1 MLYRKVIALR
11 FEVKQGVHLHLNE
24 LKQELTYTL
33 TEVKQG
39 VTQNTEGWG
48 FYSIVYISGLSKAP
62 VLPGLGILCGDHYCC
77 SGG

>member
-1 MLYRKVIALR
+1 MLYRKVIVLR

-33 TEVKQG
+33 MEVKQG
-39 VTQNTEGWG
+39 VTQNTEGCG
-48 FYSIVYISGLSKAP
+48 FYSIVYISGLSKA
-62 VLPGLGILCGDHYCC
+62 LAQSTCSRHLHYCC